1 MKTSRKLLSRAVLT
15 GLGILCQAGAAFAQD
30 SAPLT
35 IEEIL
40 VTADFRSSPDLDIAS
55 SVTVMTDERI
65 ASRGA
70 QHIEE
75 LVNAIPNVNYSAGS
89 NRARFFQIR
98 GIGERSQFVAPIN
111 PSVGVLI
118 DDVDFSGAGT
128 IATTMDIEQ
137 VEVLRGPQGTRYGA
151 NALAGLI
158 NIRSKAAT
166 EEFDTGLKLGVAD
179 YNSSTVSAFVNGALT
194 SSVNG
199 RLAIE
204 QHSSDGF
211 YSNDF
216 LVTSDNNARDEL
228 SARAKLAIE
237 VTESWQLDLTLSYV
251 DMDNGYDSFSLDN
264 TRTTL
269 SDEPGF
275 DRQQSTLFAATNSW
289 ALAAADV
296 EFIVGLA
303 ESDLDYGYD
312 EDWAFDGIHPFG
324 YNSTDRYVRERD
336 THSFELRALSNDSS
350 RLFADSTQWLVGLY
364 TLSSDETLRRDYT
377 YLDAPFFSDFAFDT
391 LAVYAQLDTQL
402 TDQLTLETGLRLESR
417 EANYA
422 DSDAAAFAPD
432 ENFWGGRIAL
442 KYALNDN
449 TLAYGSIARGYKAGG
464 FNTDGTLA
472 PELRSFG
479 EESLVET
486 ELGIKSSLFD
496 NTLSLKAA
504 VFHDARRDQQ
514 VKSST
519 GKLRADGSTEF
530 IDYLGNAAEGTNRGL
545 EVEAQWLATSQLS
558 FTVSAGLLD
567 ATFDRFINSEQQDL
581 AGRDQAHAPN
591 YMAHIGADYVV
602 GRWSLSASVDAKD
615 GFYFSDSHNIKSDAF
630 ELLNL
635 SLRYD
640 ADRWSA
646 QLWARN
652 LSNQDVAV
660 RGFFFGAFGNDPRK
674 DYAPEPYLQF
684 GEPRLIGVNL
694 EFAL

>member
-1 MKTSRKLLSRAVLT
+1 MQTSRKKLFRTAGVGFLAL
-15 GLGILCQAGAAFAQD
+15 IQASVVNAQQ

-35 IEEIL
+35 IEEIR
-40 VTADFRSSPDLDIAS
+40 VTADFRASADLEIAS
-55 SVTVMTDERI
+55 SVTVMTDELI
-65 ASRGA
+65 ATRGA

-118 DDVDFSGAGT
+118 DNVDFSGAGT

-158 NIRSKAAT
+158 NIRSKPAT
-166 EEFDTGLKLGVAD
+166 EDFDAGLKLGLAD
-179 YNSSTVSAFVNGALT
+179 YNSSTVSAFVNGAL
-194 SSVNG
+194 SSTVNG
-199 RLAIE
+199 RLALE
-204 QHSSDGF
+204 QHQSDGF
-211 YSNDF
+211 YTNDF
-216 LVTSDNNARDEL
+216 LGRSDNNARDEL
-228 SARAKLAIE
+228 SARGKLAIE
-237 VTESWQLDLTLSYV
+237 LADSWQLDLTLSHV
-251 DMDNGYDSFSLDN
+251 NMDNGYDSFSLDN

-275 DRQQSTLFAATNSW
+275 DRQKSTLFAATSSW
-289 ALAAADV
+289 ALDSADV

-303 ESDLDYGYD
+303 DSEMDYGYD

-324 YNSTDRYVRERD
+324 YSSTDRYARQRD
-336 THSFELRALSNDSS
+336 TQSFELRVLSNDTSL
-350 RLFADSTQWLVGLY
+350 LFDGRTQWLVGLY

-377 YLDAPFFSDFAFDT
+377 YLESPFFSDFTFDT
-391 LAVYAQLDTQL
+391 LAAYAQLDTQL
-402 TDQLTLETGLRLESR
+402 TDRLVLETGLRLESR
-417 EANYA
+417 KTDYV

-432 ENFWGGRIAL
+432 ENFWGGRVAL
-442 KYALNDN
+442 KYALSET
-449 TLAYGSIARGYKAGG
+449 TLAYASVARGYKAGG

-472 PELRSFG
+472 PALRRFG

-486 ELGIKSSLFD
+486 ELGIKSSLLND
-496 NTLSLKAA
+496 TLSLKAA

-514 VKSST
+514 VKSSA
-519 GKLRADGSTEF
+519 GRLREDGSTEF
-530 IDYLGNAAEGTNRGL
+530 IDYIGNAAEGTNRGL
-545 EVEAQWLATSQLS
+545 EIEARWLATSQLS
-558 FTVSAGLLD
+558 FTASAGLLD

-591 YMAHIGADYVV
+591 YMAHLGAEYVL
-602 GRWSLSASVDAKD
+602 GRWSMSASVDAKD
-615 GFYFSDSHNIKSDAF
+615 AFYFSDSHGIKSDPF

-652 LSNQDVAV
+652 LNNQDYAV

-684 GEPRLIGVNL
+684 GEPRLVGLNV

>member
-40 VTADFRSSPDLDIAS
+40 ITADFRSSADLDIAS
-55 SVTVMTDERI
+55 SVTVMTDKRI

-118 DDVDFSGAGT
+118 DNVDFSGAGT

-166 EEFDTGLKLGVAD
+166 EEFDAGLKLGVAD

-216 LVTSDNNARDEL
+216 LGTSDNNARDEL

-275 DRQQSTLFAATNSW
+275 DRQQSTLFAATSSW

-324 YNSTDRYVRERD
+324 YNSTDRYVRARE
-336 THSFELRALSNDSS
+336 THTASSCARFRMTAAACSPTALS
-350 RLFADSTQWLVGLY
+350 G
-364 TLSSDETLRRDYT
+364 
-377 YLDAPFFSDFAFDT
+377 
-391 LAVYAQLDTQL
+391 
-402 TDQLTLETGLRLESR
+402 
-417 EANYA
+417 
-422 DSDAAAFAPD
+422 
-432 ENFWGGRIAL
+432 
-442 KYALNDN
+442 
-449 TLAYGSIARGYKAGG
+449 
-464 FNTDGTLA
+464 
-472 PELRSFG
+472 
-479 EESLVET
+479 
-486 ELGIKSSLFD
+486 
-496 NTLSLKAA
+496 
-504 VFHDARRDQQ
+504 
-514 VKSST
+514 
-519 GKLRADGSTEF
+519 
-530 IDYLGNAAEGTNRGL
+530 
-545 EVEAQWLATSQLS
+545 
-558 FTVSAGLLD
+558 
-567 ATFDRFINSEQQDL
+567 
-581 AGRDQAHAPN
+581 
-591 YMAHIGADYVV
+591 
-602 GRWSLSASVDAKD
+602 
-615 GFYFSDSHNIKSDAF
+615 
-630 ELLNL
+630 
-635 SLRYD
+635 
-640 ADRWSA
+640 
-646 QLWARN
+646 
-652 LSNQDVAV
+652 
-660 RGFFFGAFGNDPRK
+660 
-674 DYAPEPYLQF
+674 
-684 GEPRLIGVNL
+684 
-694 EFAL
+694 

>member
-1 MKTSRKLLSRAVLT
+1 MKAPTKTFLRA
-15 GLGILCQAGAAFAQD
+15 AGAGFFTLAQA
-30 SAPLT
+30 SLVNAQQVAPLT

-40 VTADFRSSPDLDIAS
+40 VTADFRSSAELEIAS
-55 SVTVMTDERI
+55 SVTVMTDEHI

-118 DDVDFSGAGT
+118 DNVDFSGAGT
-128 IATTMDIEQ
+128 IATTMDVEQ

-166 EEFDTGLKLGVAD
+166 EDFDAGLKLGIAD
-179 YNSSTVSAFVNGALT
+179 YNSTTVSAFVNGALS
-194 SSVNG
+194 SSVKG
-199 RLAIE
+199 RLALE
-204 QHSSDGF
+204 QHQSDGF

-216 LVTSDNNARDEL
+216 LGRSDNNARDEL
-228 SARAKLAIE
+228 SARGKLAIE
-237 VTESWQLDLTLSYV
+237 LVDSWQLDLTLSHV

-275 DRQQSTLFAATNSW
+275 DRQQSTLFAATSSW
-289 ALAAADV
+289 ALDSADV
-296 EFIVGLA
+296 ELIVGLA
-303 ESDLDYGYD
+303 DSDMDYGYD
-312 EDWAFDGIHPFG
+312 EDWAYDGIHPFG
-324 YNSTDRYVRERD
+324 YNSTDRYARQRD
-336 THSFELRALSNDSS
+336 TQSFELRVLSNDNSL
-350 RLFADSTQWLVGLY
+350 LFDGSTQWLVGLY
-364 TLSSDETLRRDYT
+364 TLSSDENLRRDYT
-377 YLDAPFFSDFAFDT
+377 YLESPFFSDFAFDT
-391 LAVYAQLDTQL
+391 LAAYAQLDTQL
-402 TDQLTLETGLRLESR
+402 TDRLVLETGLRLESR
-417 EANYA
+417 KTNYV

-432 ENFWGGRIAL
+432 ENFWGGRVAL
-442 KYALNDN
+442 KYALSDAS
-449 TLAYGSIARGYKAGG
+449 LAYASVARGYKAGG

-472 PELRSFG
+472 PALRRFG
-479 EESLVET
+479 EESLIET
-486 ELGIKSSLFD
+486 ELGIKSSLL
-496 NTLSLKAA
+496 NETLNLKAA
-504 VFHDARRDQQ
+504 IFHDARRDQQ
-514 VKSST
+514 VKSSA
-519 GKLRADGSTEF
+519 GRLRDDGSTEF
-530 IDYLGNAAEGTNRGL
+530 IDYIGNAAEGTNRGL
-545 EVEAQWLATSQLS
+545 EIEAQWLATSQLS
-558 FTVSAGLLD
+558 FTASAGLLD
-567 ATFDRFINSEQQDL
+567 ASFDKFINSEQQNL

-591 YMAHIGADYVV
+591 YMAHLGADYVF

-615 GFYFSDSHNIKSDAF
+615 AFYFSDSHNIKSEAF
-630 ELLNL
+630 ELLNM

-652 LSNQDVAV
+652 LSNQDYAV

-674 DYAPEPYLQF
+674 DYAPEPYFQF
-684 GEPRLIGVNL
+684 GEPRLIGVNV

>member
-1 MKTSRKLLSRAVLT
+1 MTVHRKLLPLAIYS
-15 GLGILCQAGAAFAQD
+15 GLAAFCQSSSASAQD
-30 SAPLT
+30 SAPVS
-35 IEEIL
+35 IEEIR
-40 VTADFRSSPDLDIAS
+40 VTADFRASADLDIAS
-55 SVTVMTDERI
+55 SVTVMTEEVI

-75 LVNAIPNVNYSAGS
+75 LVNAMPNVNYAAGS

-118 DDVDFSGAGT
+118 DNVDFSGAGT

-166 EEFDTGLKLGVAD
+166 EEFDAGLKLGVAD
-179 YNSSTVSAFVNGALT
+179 YNTSTVSGFINGALT
-194 SSVNG
+194 SVVNG
-199 RLAIE
+199 RLAVE
-204 QHSSDGF
+204 QHQSDGF
-211 YSNDF
+211 YSNAF
-216 LVTSDNNARDEL
+216 LGTNTNNARDEL
-228 SARAKLAIE
+228 SARAKLAIDLADD
-237 VTESWQLDLTLSYV
+237 WQLDLTLSHV

-269 SDEPGF
+269 SDAPGF
-275 DRQQSTLFAATNSW
+275 DRQKSTLFAATSSW
-289 ALAAADV
+289 ALDAADV

-303 ESDLDYGYD
+303 ESDMDYGYD

-324 YNSTDRYVRERD
+324 YNSTDRYARQRD
-336 THSFELRALSNDSS
+336 THSFELRVLSNESS
-350 RLFADSTQWLVGLY
+350 LLFADSTQWLVGLY
-364 TLSSDETLRRDYT
+364 TLSSDESLRRDYT
-377 YLDAPFFSDFAFDT
+377 YLDGPFFSDYAFDT
-391 LAVYAQLDTQL
+391 LAAYAQLDTQL
-402 TDQLTLETGLRLESR
+402 NDRLVLETGVRLESR
-417 EANYA
+417 KADYV
-422 DSDAAAFAPD
+422 DSDAAVFEPD
-432 ENFWGGRIAL
+432 ENFWGGRVAL

-449 TLAYGSIARGYKAGG
+449 TLAYASVARGYKAGG

-486 ELGIKSSLFD
+486 ELGVKSSLLE
-496 NTLSLKAA
+496 NTLKLKAA
-504 VFHDARRDQQ
+504 IFHDARRDQQ

-519 GKLRADGSTEF
+519 GRLRDDGSTEF

-558 FTVSAGLLD
+558 FNASVGYLD
-567 ATFDRFINSEQQDL
+567 ATFDSFINSEQQDL

-591 YMAHIGADYVV
+591 TMAHLGADYVL

-615 GFYFSDSHNIKSDAF
+615 AFYFSDSHDTKSEPF
-630 ELLNL
+630 ELLNM
-635 SLRYD
+635 SLNYD
-640 ADRWSA
+640 AERWSA

-652 LSNQDVAV
+652 LTDENVAV

-674 DYAPEPYLQF
+674 DYAPEPYFQF
-684 GEPRLIGVNL
+684 GEPRLVGVNL
-694 EFAL
+694 EFTL